1 MPPLRLV
8 YVVGTTYGSA
18 YDSTWPNGLL
28 AKPDSAVIILINDK
42 LSDWQRSI
50 KPCLDY
56 RVGI

>member
-18 YDSTWPNGLL
+18 YADAWPNGLL

-42 LSDWQRSI
+42 LSDWRRSI